1 MLQNTTRIQNTTL
14 FTAIVTSFLTTFTG
28 SALNLSVPGIEAEFA
43 SNAIT
48 VGWIITIYT
57 MSAAVFSV
65 PFGKMADVIGR
76 RKVLLTGIIM
86 FAAAS
91 VACGMA
97 PSIQMLIIFRFI
109 QGVGS
114 ACLFA
119 TNISILVSVF
129 PGSRRG
135 EVLGISTAATYIGLS
150 VGPVAGGF
158 LNGTFGW
165 RSIFA
170 VSVMIA
176 VVALVMALSGVP
188 KDSKNEEKQKTDV
201 IGNLLYVIILK

>member
-43 SNAIT
+43 SNAVT

-97 PSIQMLIIFRFI
+97 PSIQMLIIFR
-109 QGVGS
+109 V
-114 ACLFA
+114 
-119 TNISILVSVF
+119 
-129 PGSRRG
+129 
-135 EVLGISTAATYIGLS
+135 
-150 VGPVAGGF
+150 
-158 LNGTFGW
+158 
-165 RSIFA
+165 
-170 VSVMIA
+170 
-176 VVALVMALSGVP
+176 
-188 KDSKNEEKQKTDV
+188 
-201 IGNLLYVIILK
+201 